1 MSRLGKK
8 PLTIPEKVKVE
19 FKNGILELTGPL
31 GKHALPVDNRVSVKI
46 EGNSISFSISDETRE
61 SNMMHGLIRGLAKNA
76 LEGVVTGFK
85 KNLEIQ
91 GLGFKANVEGKN
103 INMTLGFSH
112 PVSVL
117 IPEGLKVTV
126 EKNTLLA
133 ITGID
138 KALVGEFAASVRAI
152 KKPEPYKGTGI
163 RYAGEHIIK
172 KAGKSAAVGAA
183 GGGAGGGG
191 GGGAKK

>member
-8 PLTIPEKVKVE
+8 PLTIPEKVKAE
-19 FKNGILELTGPL
+19 FKNGLLELTGPL
-31 GKHALPVDNRVSVKI
+31 GKLVQPVDKRVSVKI
-46 EGNSISFSISDETRE
+46 EGNNISFSISDETRE
-61 SNMMHGLIRGLAKNA
+61 SNMLHGLIRGLVKNA

-117 IPEGLKVTV
+117 IPDGIKVTV

-138 KALVGEFAASVRAI
+138 KQLVGEFAASVRSI

-183 GGGAGGGG
+183 GGGAGGAA
-191 GGGAKK
+191 GGAKK

>member
-1 MSRLGKK
+1 
-8 PLTIPEKVKVE
+8 
-19 FKNGILELTGPL
+19 
-31 GKHALPVDNRVSVKI
+31 
-46 EGNSISFSISDETRE
+46 
-61 SNMMHGLIRGLAKNA
+61 
-76 LEGVVTGFK
+76 
-85 KNLEIQ
+85 
-91 GLGFKANVEGKN
+91 
-103 INMTLGFSH
+103 MTLGFSH
-112 PVSVL
+112 PVSVP

-183 GGGAGGGG
+183 GGGAGGA
-191 GGGAKK
+191 GGAKK

>member
-8 PLTIPEKVKVE
+8 PLTIPEKVKAE

-31 GKHALPVDNRVSVKI
+31 GKHSLPVDNRVSVKI
-46 EGNSISFSISDETRE
+46 EGNIISFSISDETRE
-61 SNMMHGLIRGLAKNA
+61 SNMLHGLIRGLVKNA
-76 LEGVVTGFK
+76 LEGVVSGFK

-103 INMTLGFSH
+103 INMSLGFSH

-117 IPEGLKVTV
+117 IPDGLKVTV

-133 ITGID
+133 IAGVD
-138 KALVGEFAASVRAI
+138 KALVGEFAASLRAI

-183 GGGAGGGG
+183 GGGAGGAA
-191 GGGAKK
+191 GAKK